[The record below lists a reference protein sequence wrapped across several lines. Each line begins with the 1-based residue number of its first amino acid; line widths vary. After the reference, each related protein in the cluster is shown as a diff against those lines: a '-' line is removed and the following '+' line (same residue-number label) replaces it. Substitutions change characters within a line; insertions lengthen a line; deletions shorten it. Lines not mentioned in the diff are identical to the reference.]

1 MRRSA
6 NVSQRLVIS
15 TCHTVIPKHKHKML
29 TEWNFRFTRH
39 LQRWIALTLS
49 EKKLFIT
56 RYQNFQKSL
65 FDNFRVFMT
74 HHILYLRCLYLC
86 FNYLSIHS
94 RMKKKVLVSIGSSSF
109 SADCQYFIA
118 KKVLDPIY
126 TYQYFFFHIGFSLYK
141 LLEIYYFRFQTNVT
155 KHRSVNHL

>member
-86 FNYLSIHS
+86 FNYLRHTFPYE
-94 RMKKKVLVSIGSSSF
+94 KKKVLVSIGSSSF

-126 TYQYFFFHIGFSLYK
+126 TYQYFFFSY
-141 LLEIYYFRFQTNVT
+141 RFFLIQIT
-155 KHRSVNHL
+155 